1 MAIRLDLNNPVFQEQ
16 WFCLEKPEQLAVLN
30 CCGKLAAMD
39 WNAIYRDKGL
49 RWELI
54 HSRTGT
60 GKDRLYSIRV
70 TQKIRAVVQR
80 SGNFLEF
87 LSLHVDHD
95 SAYR

>member
-1 MAIRLDLNNPVFQEQ
+1 MPVRLDLYNPVFQAA
-16 WFCLEKPEQLAVLN
+16 WFSLEKPDRLAVLD

-54 HSRTGT
+54 QSRMGI
-60 GKDRLYSIRV
+60 GKERLYSIRITRKV
-70 TQKIRAVVQR
+70 RAVVKR
-80 SGNFLEF
+80 SGDFLEF
-87 LSLHVDHD
+87 LTLHADHD